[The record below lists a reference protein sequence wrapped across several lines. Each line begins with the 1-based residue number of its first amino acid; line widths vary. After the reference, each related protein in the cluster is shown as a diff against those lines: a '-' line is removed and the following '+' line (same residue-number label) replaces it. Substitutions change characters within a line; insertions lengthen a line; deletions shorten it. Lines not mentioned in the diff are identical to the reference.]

1 MLLQEITAW
10 NKMDEAAMKA
20 TTKALVSNLNKML
33 RRFPWEPDRAVV
45 SRNHAASHILLV
57 LLTSLLISLLISL
70 LTSLLT
76 SSQGHQAVEL
86 LRELELCKRAEDKL
100 EKMIIERELAE
111 SEMKYELIVARPCPN
126 CPKVYVT
133 LRHASETFS
142 CKLSGRSVLGV
153 LI

>member
-1 MLLQEITAW
+1 MLPQEITAW
-10 NKMDEAAMKA
+10 DKMDEAAMKA

-45 SRNHAASHILLV
+45 SRNHAASHILLA
-57 LLTSLLISLLISL
+57 LLASL

-100 EKMIIERELAE
+100 EKMIVERELAE

>member
-1 MLLQEITAW
+1 MLT
-10 NKMDEAAMKA
+10 
-20 TTKALVSNLNKML
+20 S
-33 RRFPWEPDRAVV
+33 
-45 SRNHAASHILLV
+45 
-57 LLTSLLISLLISL
+57 LLTSSLLISLLISL
-70 LTSLLT
+70 LA

-100 EKMIIERELAE
+100 EKMIVERELAE
-111 SEMKYELIVARPCPN
+111 SEMKCELIVARPCPN